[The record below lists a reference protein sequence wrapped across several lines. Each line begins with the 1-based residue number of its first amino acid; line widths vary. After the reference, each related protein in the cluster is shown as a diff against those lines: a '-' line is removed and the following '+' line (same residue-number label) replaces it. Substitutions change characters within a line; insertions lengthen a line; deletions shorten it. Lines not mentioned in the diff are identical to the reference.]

1 MAKASR
7 KTTPVAEVT
16 DNVAFVVTRRA
27 VFWTL
32 AAIFAVVFLWL
43 FRSIL
48 LPFLAGGALA
58 YLLDP
63 VADWLERKGMSR
75 VWATVTILVTFMFMT
90 IFALLLIIPS
100 LVSQLANFIDY
111 LPTLIQDLRARLV
124 ELVNWA
130 RTSENALVQRL
141 FGEGETALEG
151 LSGELFGPDVI
162 GQITN
167 FGTKFF
173 VGVIS
178 SGSALFNS
186 LSLLVVT
193 PVVAFY
199 LLLDWDNMMA
209 RLDKLLPRD
218 HKGDLRR
225 IGREMNGAIAGF
237 IRGQGSLCL
246 ILGIFYAVG
255 LSLIGL
261 NFGLLIGLFAGLVS
275 FIPFVGSILG
285 LVLSVGVAL
294 VQFWP
299 DFIWIA
305 ATAAIFFAGQ
315 FLEGNILQPKLI
327 GDSVGL
333 HPVWLMF
340 ALFAFGALM
349 GFTGLL
355 IAVPVAAALG
365 VLVRFGVERYENS
378 EFYMGS
384 GKADETEEGEEAA

>member
-1 MAKASR
+1 MDESR
-7 KTTPVAEVT
+7 DQEPPAVAAPAG
-16 DNVAFVVTRRA
+16 NVAFVITRRA

-32 AAIFAVVFLWL
+32 AAILTVLFFWL
-43 FRSIL
+43 FRSIM

-75 VWATVTILVTFMFMT
+75 VWATVTILVAFMLVL
-90 IFALLLIIPS
+90 ILALLLIIPS

-111 LPTLIQDLRARLV
+111 LPKLVQDLRALLTDV
-124 ELVNWA
+124 IAWA
-130 RTSENALVQRL
+130 RTSENVLVQRV
-141 FGEGETALEG
+141 FGQGESALDG
-151 LSGELFGPDVI
+151 FSDDFFGPDVL
-162 GQITN
+162 GQVTN

-199 LLLDWDNMMA
+199 LLLDWDNMVA
-209 RLDKLLPRD
+209 RIDNLLPRD
-218 HKGDLRR
+218 RKGDFRR
-225 IGREMNGAIAGF
+225 IGRDVNSAIAGF

-246 ILGIFYAVG
+246 ILGVMYAVG

-299 DFIWIA
+299 DFIWVIA
-305 ATAAIFFAGQ
+305 VAAVFFAGQ
-315 FLEGNILQPKLI
+315 FIEGNILQPKLI

-340 ALFAFGALM
+340 ALFAFGSLM

-355 IAVPVAAALG
+355 IAVPVSAALG
-365 VLVRFGVERYENS
+365 VLVRYAVVRYQQS
-378 EFYMGS
+378 ELYTG
-384 GKADETEEGEEAA
+384 EGGDAP

>member
-1 MAKASR
+1 MTETS
-7 KTTPVAEVT
+7 
-16 DNVAFVVTRRA
+16 DNVAEDAPVVKTPTADVAFVITRRA

-32 AAIFAVVFLWL
+32 AAIVTIGFFWL
-43 FRSIL
+43 FRSIM

-75 VWATVTILVTFMFMT
+75 VWATVTILFTFMLLL
-90 IFALLLIIPS
+90 IIALLLIIPS
-100 LVSQLANFIDY
+100 LLTQLANFIDY
-111 LPTLIQDLRARLV
+111 LPELVQDLRARLV
-124 ELVNWA
+124 EVVAWA
-130 RTSENALVQRL
+130 RTSENALVQRI
-141 FGEGETALEG
+141 FGEGESALES
-151 LSGELFGPDVI
+151 LSPEMFGPDVLA
-162 GQITN
+162 QITN
-167 FGTKFF
+167 FGTRFF

-199 LLLDWDNMMA
+199 LLLDWDNMVA
-209 RLDKLLPRD
+209 RVDNLLPRE
-218 HKGDLRR
+218 HKSDMRR
-225 IGREMNGAIAGF
+225 LGRDMNTAIAGF

-255 LSLIGL
+255 LSLLGL

-305 ATAAIFFAGQ
+305 ATAGVFFLGQ
-315 FLEGNILQPKLI
+315 FVEGNILQPKLI

-365 VLVRFGVERYENS
+365 VLVRYAVEQYQKSDLYKGHDSVDEQA
-378 EFYMGS
+378 
-384 GKADETEEGEEAA
+384 GK